1 LQDLENETSDDGF
14 WELSQGER
22 TVLLKQVSRLSDSIQ
37 GWETLD
43 SLHDDLEA
51 AAELYREE
59 DDADL
64 LKEILDSCEKLDN
77 DIDSLEIT
85 GLFNGEADDRNAI
98 VSIHPGAG
106 GTESTDWAS
115 MLYDMYRRWIAEEG
129 FKFQLLDYQ
138 PGDEAGIKSVPFSV
152 SGPYVYGKLK
162 TEIGVHRLVRIS
174 PLDSQKR
181 RHTSFASVFVYAENT
196 AVIKD
201 KSTDEKLDYL
211 ISEMEELKSQQSSDD
226 MKKWTTNRG
235 LKALL
240 PRQSLSEDWS
250 EKYRYGSYGFVIATF
265 EDAYSINLL
274 IERNHEWGY
283 GFSYS
288 QIGNKIVKRFIT
300 IKEGHSITATGVGVG
315 VHPTY
320 FINDDLYIH
329 MVCGVGYTMINWED
343 KEQNTSGKFSNIN
356 ASISPQIN
364 LNILEREQPLPM
376 RVYLN
381 FGINLGYFPSS
392 YEIDNEI
399 VKLADWKIRIVPVLA
414 IGFFFPSHKP

>member
-1 LQDLENETSDDGF
+1 MQDLENETSDDGF
-14 WELSQGER
+14 WELPQGER

-138 PGDEAGIKSVPFSV
+138 PGDEAGIKSVTFSV

-174 PLDSQKR
+174 PFDSQKR
-181 RHTSFASVFVYAENT
+181 RHTSFASVFVYAEIDEDVEVEILTDDIRVDTYRASGAGGQHVNT
-196 AVIKD
+196 TDSAVRITHSPSGIVVQCQNERSQHKN
-201 KSTDEKLDYL
+201 KATAMK
-211 ISEMEELKSQQSSDD
+211 MLKSQLFDLQQKELNKEKDLQSS
-226 MKKWTTNRG
+226 KKQENAWGSQIRSYVLHPYQMVKDHRTNRE
-235 LKALL
+235 A
-240 PRQSLSEDWS
+240 
-250 EKYRYGSYGFVIATF
+250 
-265 EDAYSINLL
+265 
-274 IERNHEWGY
+274 
-283 GFSYS
+283 
-288 QIGNKIVKRFIT
+288 GNTQAVLN
-300 IKEGHSITATGVGVG
+300 G
-315 VHPTY
+315 
-320 FINDDLYIH
+320 D
-329 MVCGVGYTMINWED
+329 
-343 KEQNTSGKFSNIN
+343 IN
-356 ASISPQIN
+356 AFIKAALSQK
-364 LNILEREQPLPM
+364 
-376 RVYLN
+376 VC
-381 FGINLGYFPSS
+381 
-392 YEIDNEI
+392 
-399 VKLADWKIRIVPVLA
+399 
-414 IGFFFPSHKP
+414 